1 MPQFSLRRTSVTSF
15 VLLVASALVVPAA
28 PPPAQAAVASSIDR
42 VLRDPE
48 ITESSGLARSTYDR
62 PLVWTH
68 NDSGDGPRVF
78 AVSGA
83 GETRAILTLE
93 GASARDWED
102 ISTGPDHTLWVGDIG
117 DNTRS
122 RAEISVYRFREP
134 RTLSSGSVSQTRF
147 RFRYAD
153 GRHNA
158 EGLMVRPTT
167 GRVFVVTKSP
177 DGGAIYRAPRTLST
191 SKVNV
196 LRRVASAPLKITA
209 ASFAPGGGQFVLTN
223 YSTAFFYP
231 AIGESGRTI
240 DPPSTRQGES
250 VEFARGGGRVLL
262 GSEGPQSPVHAFS
275 TP

>member
-1 MPQFSLRRTSVTSF
+1 MPQLALRRTSVTSF
-15 VLLVASALVVPAA
+15 VLLAASALVVPWA
-28 PPPAQAAVASSIDR
+28 PPPAQAAVASSVDR

-78 AVSGA
+78 AVSA
-83 GETRAILTLE
+83 TGETRATVRLD
-93 GASARDWED
+93 GAAARDWED

-122 RAEISVYRFREP
+122 RATISVYRFREP
-134 RTLSSGSVSQTRF
+134 RTVSSGRISPTRF
-147 RFRYAD
+147 TFRYAD

-158 EGLMVRPTT
+158 EALMVRPKT

-177 DGGAIYRAPRTLST
+177 DGGGIYRAPRELST
-191 SKVNV
+191 STVNV

-209 ASFAPGGGQFVLTN
+209 ASFAPDGRQFVLMN
-223 YSTAFFYP
+223 YSTAFLYS
-231 AIGESGRTI
+231 AIGERARVI
-240 DPPSTRQGES
+240 DPPTTRQGES
-250 VEFARGGGRVLL
+250 VEFTRTGDRVLL
-262 GSEGPQSPVHAFS
+262 GSEGTQSPVHAFS